1 MKLFEDEVLD
11 RSSPSSIRVTTWEAV
26 MGKAPTVSTE
36 LTEDELD
43 RVLAA
48 IADFVDLKSPYTLGH
63 SRGVAEPAA
72 AAADEW
78 GAYTRTVRRAGLAS
92 TSVGWVSP
100 TPSGTSARR

>member
-1 MKLFEDEVLD
+1 
-11 RSSPSSIRVTTWEAV
+11 

-63 SRGVAEPAA
+63 SRGVAELAA
-72 AAADEW
+72 AAADEV
-78 GAYTRTVRRAGLAS
+78 RTPGRYAGQGWCT